1 MCRASWILWCLIFA
15 NPVIAQEPRTSA
27 EQVPEQNHQIERVV
41 LQIETPSSA
50 LSVPVDAK
58 VIEQETRDWLTRAG
72 VAVLESGTAN
82 PGNTHHLKLEIQA
95 LRTRD
100 GIYIYNVMER
110 FSLLSDLK
118 LIRNE
123 PGKSQ
128 KIWFT
133 QHLAGQKGEAGFQD
147 NLIKAL
153 HQTLRDIIIV
163 PNGPSS
169 WNEQQKALRII
180 SSQESIAD
188 DKLKKIVDFDF
199 RQIKVRRQPPAP
211 PYPPVAKA
219 NGVQGTVV
227 VVIIVDPMGIP
238 SRAEALSGP
247 PELLMTAIRFALNWE
262 FEPARFNGI
271 PVVARFKLT
280 MPFNLR
286 ESPFPPQRR

>member
-1 MCRASWILWCLIFA
+1 MCRASSILLCLLFA
-15 NPVIAQEPRTSA
+15 NPGIAQELRTSA
-27 EQVPEQNHQIERVV
+27 EQPPKQNHRIERVV

-58 VIEQETRDWLTRAG
+58 AIEQETRSWLTRAG
-72 VAVLESGTAN
+72 VAIIESGSTD
-82 PGNTHHLKLEIQA
+82 PGNAHHLKLDIQA

-100 GIYIYNVMER
+100 NIYIYNVMER

-123 PGKSQ
+123 PGKAQ
-128 KIWFT
+128 QIWFAH
-133 QHLAGQKGEAGFQD
+133 HLAGQKGEAGFQD

-153 HQTLRDIIIV
+153 HQTLQDIIIV
-163 PNGPSS
+163 PNAPSS
-169 WNEQQKALRII
+169 WSEQQKALRII
-180 SSQESIAD
+180 LSQESIAD

-199 RQIKVRRQPPAP
+199 NQIKVRRQPPAP

-227 VVIIVDPMGIP
+227 VVITVDPMGIP

-286 ESPFPPQRR
+286 ENPFRPQRR